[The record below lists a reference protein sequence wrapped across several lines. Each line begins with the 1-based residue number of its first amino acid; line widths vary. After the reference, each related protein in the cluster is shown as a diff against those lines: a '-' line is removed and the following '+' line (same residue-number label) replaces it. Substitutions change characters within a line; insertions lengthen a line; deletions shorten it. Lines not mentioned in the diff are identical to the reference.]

1 MSDIVKSFDLAAIHK
16 SGAIVSED
24 RLAWLNK
31 QHLRAGL
38 SPIASGGRADLHAKA
53 RRMLTDAYGSHL
65 TLGDTDSA
73 IFLVRSRLNV
83 VADVVSEARFLFE
96 EPALQLPLSSADAH
110 ILSQFASALQSAAEA
125 NPAHAVQHAQQGVT
139 VCQDSAQATAAAI
152 SALRAA
158 TKLKP
163 PQLFPC
169 IRLALTVR
177 CALSLSAS
185 TLSRSLLKL
194 CFLFSCRVNPKA
206 CLLQTL
212 CRGWECSVPCTA
224 FVRRQP

>member
-1 MSDIVKSFDLAAIHK
+1 MSDIVKSFDLSAIHK

-24 RLAWLNK
+24 RLVWLNK

-38 SPIASGGRADLHAKA
+38 SPIASGGRAALHAKA
-53 RRMLTDAYGSHL
+53 RRMLMDAYGPHL

-73 IFLVRSRLNV
+73 ISLVRSRLNV

-96 EPALQLPLSSADAH
+96 EPVLPLPLSSADAD
-110 ILSQFASALQSAAEA
+110 ILRQFGSALQAAAEA
-125 NPAHAVQHAQQGVT
+125 NPSHAVQHAQQGVN

-169 IRLALTVR
+169 IRMALTVR
-177 CALSLSAS
+177 
-185 TLSRSLLKL
+185 RSLCPPL
-194 CFLFSCRVNPKA
+194 LFPA
-206 CLLQTL
+206 T
-212 CRGWECSVPCTA
+212 
-224 FVRRQP
+224 